1 MGVPKQS
8 TLPGGQILHY
18 SIGAVIER
26 DGKYVLL
33 DRLKEPFGF
42 ACPAG
47 HVDEREINWR
57 AMDREVY
64 EETGLEVLLY
74 SHVIKN
80 RKVYDNKCRHGVSI
94 HEWDVYLCQVKGTL
108 KHNPQESK
116 SIGTYSRQQITT
128 LKLEPIWRDFLK
140 ELEIIE

>member
-64 EETGLEVLLY
+64 EETGYRASEEDFEYLRTFDWSFPEVRVLFPTYRLKPERGIEVKLNSQEHREYRWVTPEECARWPNLIHGFKDLLEKIYNV
-74 SHVIKN
+74 
-80 RKVYDNKCRHGVSI
+80 
-94 HEWDVYLCQVKGTL
+94 T
-108 KHNPQESK
+108 
-116 SIGTYSRQQITT
+116 
-128 LKLEPIWRDFLK
+128 
-140 ELEIIE
+140 